1 MQPFAVARPKLAGR
15 RMLAGSQPLGSP
27 AATSPPAT
35 RTLAGRAC
43 ARFIRAFSSRPRLPS
58 ARSPSARKLSGY
70 RQCHAQPIDGGTG
83 DAARIARALS
93 ARIQPAG
100 NVGRFRKVRL
110 EIGLSND
117 AHRA

>member
-1 MQPFAVARPKLAGR
+1 MQPFAVARPKLVGLR
-15 RMLAGSQPLGSP
+15 RLTGSPPLGSL
-27 AATSPPAT
+27 AAASPLAA
-35 RTLAGRAC
+35 RTLAGRLH
-43 ARFIRAFSSRPRLPS
+43 ARFIRAFSSRPRQPS
-58 ARSPSARKLSGY
+58 ARSPPARKLSGY

-93 ARIQPAG
+93 ARIQSAG

-110 EIGLSND
+110 EIGLPNN